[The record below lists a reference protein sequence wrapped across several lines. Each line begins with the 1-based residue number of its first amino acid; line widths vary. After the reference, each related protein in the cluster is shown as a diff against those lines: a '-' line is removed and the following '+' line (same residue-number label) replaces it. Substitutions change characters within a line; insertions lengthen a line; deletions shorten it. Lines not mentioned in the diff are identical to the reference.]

1 MRNFISFLV
10 VLFLIAAFLRVDFYF
25 TIAYLFF
32 AVYVLSRLWLTH
44 AVKGLQVKR
53 NFVERAFCGDRVTV
67 ELLVREKSWLPL
79 PWLQVDE
86 LLPTQLI
93 SSPFRTEVI
102 SLGPRQQQRLSY
114 TLTCRQRGYYPLGPL
129 TLRTGDLLGAIRQPP
144 IHVEAERIIVY
155 PRIVPISRLGLPT
168 HSPLAA
174 LPARSPLFQD
184 PTRLMGVR
192 DYQAGDSP
200 RHIHWTASAGA
211 GRLLVKRYQA
221 AIARET
227 LICLD
232 LDEANYEGRRR
243 YTATELA
250 IVVAASIANHIVVHE
265 KLPVGL
271 AIEAHDSVSDERAH
285 FFLAPRSERAHL
297 MSLLEILARVQV
309 TTATPFADM
318 LRRESLRLS
327 WGATLA
333 VITGKA
339 GEELFDSLVY
349 LKRAG
354 FAVALILVDPPHD
367 PRLTGIE
374 KRGQAFAVPVHYVW
388 READTGVWS

>member
-1 MRNFISFLV
+1 MRNFILFLV
-10 VLFLIAAFLRVDFYF
+10 ILFLIAAFLHVDFYF

-32 AVYVLSRLWLTH
+32 AVYGLSRLWLTR
-44 AVKGLQVKR
+44 AVKGLHVKR
-53 NFVERAFCGDRVTV
+53 NFVERAFCGDRVRV
-67 ELLVREKSWLPL
+67 ELVLHERSWLPL

-86 LLPTQLI
+86 LLPLPLV

-102 SLGPRQQQRLSY
+102 SLGPHQQQCLSY
-114 TLTCRQRGYYPLGPL
+114 TLTCHQRGYYPVGPL

-144 IHVEAERIIVY
+144 IHIEAERIIVY
-155 PRIVPISRLGLPT
+155 PRIVPLSRLGLPT

-174 LPARSPLFQD
+174 LPARSPLFEDQ
-184 PTRLMGVR
+184 TRLLGVR

-200 RHIHWTASAGA
+200 RRIHWTASASA
-211 GRLLVKRYQA
+211 GRLLVKRYQP

-250 IVVAASIANHIVVHE
+250 IVVAASIANHIVIHE

-271 AIEAHDSVSDERAH
+271 ASEAHDSVSGKPAH

-297 MSLLEILARVQV
+297 MKLLETLARVQV
-309 TTATPFADM
+309 TTATPFADI
-318 LRRESLRLS
+318 LRRESLRLP

-339 GEELFDSLVY
+339 SEALFDSLVY

-367 PRLTGIE
+367 PRLASIE
-374 KRGQAFAVPVHYVW
+374 KQGQAFAVPVHHVW
-388 READTGVWS
+388 REMDTGVLS